1 MIDSY
6 SLEVLVPSV
15 VMIVAMSATMTWA
28 FFKVRSLIYQ
38 DKTK

>member
-15 VMIVAMSATMTWA
+15 VMIVVMTAAMTWG
-28 FFKVRSLIYQ
+28 FFKVRNLINQ
-38 DKTK
+38 DQSK